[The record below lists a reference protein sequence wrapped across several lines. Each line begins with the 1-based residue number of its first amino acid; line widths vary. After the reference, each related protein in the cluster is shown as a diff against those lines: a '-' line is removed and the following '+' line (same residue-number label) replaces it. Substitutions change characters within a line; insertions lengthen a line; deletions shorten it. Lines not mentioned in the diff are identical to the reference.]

1 VIPVVAAA
9 AAVLVLED
17 RARVERRVKVA
28 VAAGASRLRLDGVA
42 PVLADKSVVARAVG
56 AEVVDVRVRREVAPW
71 REGGDDGRA
80 VAAQL
85 VERRAA
91 RDRAEAERLAHAA
104 RAELAQAAATAID
117 AVMVRATLEL
127 AGAAAWGEA
136 ADDAEARLTALA
148 DASRGHHREAA
159 GARQAAADATA
170 LVASLDAQ
178 LAELERGA
186 VRQVARLEIDL
197 EAAAAGEIELT
208 IAYTVPGAC
217 WRPYHTATWQGD
229 TLELATDACVWNA
242 TGEDWRDVELGCS
255 TARPSLGAT
264 PPMLVDDPLR
274 VQAKGALVAQVRDDV
289 IATTGL
295 GGARALAQVPGV
307 DDGGRVQVL
316 TAGAPATV
324 IADGRPHRVRIGAW
338 TTPVEAAHVAF
349 PELAAAVIVRTR
361 AVHAGATPLLAGPVD
376 LVRDG
381 GYTGRTSI
389 LYVAPGERFELG
401 WGADPAL
408 RLSRTAREKRDEPG
422 VFGSWTQLR
431 HRIAIRLSNLG
442 ATARTI
448 TVTERI
454 PVSELPDK
462 VEVALRPADAWQ
474 LEDDDGVVRDRTPR
488 ITARTVGDHG
498 MVSWTVELPARQR
511 RAIAH
516 EYVVKV
522 HGSVQGL

>member
-1 VIPVVAAA
+1 MIPVVAAA
-9 AAVLVLED
+9 ASVLVLED
-17 RARVERRVKVA
+17 RARVERQVTVA
-28 VAAGASRLRLDGVA
+28 VPAGPSRLRLAGVA
-42 PVLADKSVVARAVG
+42 PVLADKSVVARAIG
-56 AEVVDVRVRREVAPW
+56 AAVIDVRVRREVAPW
-71 REGGDDGRA
+71 RDGADDGRA
-80 VAAQL
+80 VAA
-85 VERRAA
+85 EIAARRASREA
-91 RDRAEAERLAHAA
+91 AERDRLDHAA
-104 RAELAQAAATAID
+104 RAEQAAAAATAAD
-117 AVMVRATLEL
+117 AVMARATLEL

-136 ADDAEARLTALA
+136 AADAEAQLIALA

-159 GARQAAADATA
+159 VARQAAADATA
-170 LVASLDAQ
+170 LVAALDAQ

-186 VRQVARLEIDL
+186 VRQVAWLELDVD
-197 EAAAAGEIELT
+197 APAPGDVALT
-208 IAYTVPGAC
+208 VAYTVPGAC
-217 WRPYHTATWQGD
+217 WRPYHTATWRGD
-229 TLELATDACVWNA
+229 ALEVATDACVWNA
-242 TGEDWRDVELGCS
+242 TGEDWRDVALGCS

-264 PPMLVDDPLR
+264 PPMLVDDPLH
-274 VQAKGALVAQVRDDV
+274 VQAKGALVAQVRDDA

-316 TAGAPATV
+316 AAGAPATV
-324 IADGRPHRVRIGAW
+324 LADGRPHRIRIGAW

-422 VFGSWTQLR
+422 VFGAWTQVR

-448 TVTERI
+448 TVTERV

-462 VEVALRPADAWQ
+462 VEVVLRPVDAWQ
-474 LEDDDGVVRDRTPR
+474 LEDDDGVIRDRTPR
-488 ITARTVGDHG
+488 VTARATGDHG
-498 MVSWTVELPARQR
+498 MVTWTVELPPRQR